1 MVKTNLMKFVM
12 DPVKLIS
19 VHFLL
24 DANEVENSE
33 KTDLFLV
40 GSFLNLRKFYIKKN
54 FDIYQ

>member
-1 MVKTNLMKFVM
+1 M

-33 KTDLFLV
+33 KTDLVLSGLISKLTKVLYF
-40 GSFLNLRKFYIKKN
+40 KKL
-54 FDIYQ
+54 

>member
-1 MVKTNLMKFVM
+1 MKFVM

-33 KTDLFLV
+33 KTGLFLV